1 MQPLTSAEW
10 SYTEYAR
17 LPSQVKDTPEG
28 LKEAARQFESLFI
41 NMWLKSAREANAVMS
56 EGSFLSSAEMNMQ
69 QEMFDAQMSMHLAKE
84 GGIGLAPT
92 ILRQL
97 GGEVEKPVLR
107 SEQSLF
113 LNGPQAPRPSA
124 ANEEEN
130 PRIAVAPPTASAAV
144 TQQGSRAQMFEDAK
158 EFLQAISPLVQ
169 RLAGAAGLPPLTVM
183 AQAALETGW
192 GSAIIQNGE
201 GQSSHN
207 LFGIKGANWN
217 GPTVDIHSKEHQFG
231 RWMDRLDSFRSY
243 PDWESSVSDY
253 TRFIT
258 GSPRYAAA
266 VDQRMGATEYAD
278 YLQNQGYATD
288 PGYAQKLKDLIQRI
302 SGMGF

>member
-17 LPSQVKDTPEG
+17 LPSQAKDTPEG

-97 GGEVEKPVLR
+97 GGEVDKPVQTPD
-107 SEQSLF
+107 SGIF
-113 LNGPQAPRPSA
+113 HAMPQAARPQA
-124 ANEEEN
+124 ANILESSQN
-130 PRIAVAPPTASAAV
+130 SAGFPTASAAL
-144 TQQGSRAQMFEDAK
+144 TQQGSRAQMFENAK
-158 EFLQAISPLVQ
+158 DFLQTISPYVQ
-169 RLAGAAGLPPLTVM
+169 RVAGAAGLPPLTVL

-192 GSAIIQNGE
+192 GSSVIQNGQGE
-201 GQSSHN
+201 SSHN
-207 LFGIKGANWN
+207 LFGIKGTNWS
-217 GPTVDIHSKEHQFG
+217 GPTVDIHSKEHQLG
-231 RWMDRLDSFRSY
+231 RWMDRLDSFRAY
-243 PDWESSVSDY
+243 PDWESSISDY
-253 TRFIT
+253 TRLIT
-258 GSPRYAAA
+258 GSERYADAA
-266 VDQRMGATEYAD
+266 EQRMGAAEFAD
-278 YLQNQGYATD
+278 YLQGQGYATD
-288 PGYAQKLKDLIQRI
+288 PGYANKLKDLIQRI
-302 SGMGF
+302 AGMGF